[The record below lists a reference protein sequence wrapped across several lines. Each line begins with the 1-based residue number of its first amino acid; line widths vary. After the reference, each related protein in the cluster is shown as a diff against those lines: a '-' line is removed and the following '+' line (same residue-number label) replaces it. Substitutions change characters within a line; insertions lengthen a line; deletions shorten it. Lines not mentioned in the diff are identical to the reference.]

1 MLDPISI
8 AGSYPKG
15 ARKIVKTQKSQ
26 NLMGALSK
34 MAILANFTVREI
46 LCFQYSLGNFQMK
59 IDTTS
64 YKSSFESSFS
74 GGSNEPYTDS
84 LPIFDQKLCAIY

>member
-15 ARKIVKTQKSQ
+15 AEKFVKSRKSE

-34 MAILANFTVREI
+34 MAILANFLIIEI
-46 LCFQYSLGNFQMK
+46 LWFQCSSDNFRVK
-59 IDTTS
+59 IGMTS
-64 YKSSFESSFS
+64 YKSSFLSSFP
-74 GGSNEPYTDS
+74 GGSNEPYIDP
-84 LPIFDQKLCAIY
+84 LPIFVQQLCAIS

>member
-1 MLDPISI
+1 MLDPIAI
-8 AGSYPKG
+8 AGSYPESG
-15 ARKIVKTQKSQ
+15 GKIVKTRKNQ

-34 MAILANFTVREI
+34 MAILANFAVREI
-46 LCFQYSLGNFQMK
+46 LCFQYSPGNFRMK

-74 GGSNEPYTDS
+74 SGSNDPYTDPLS
-84 LPIFDQKLCAIY
+84 IFDQKLCAIC